1 MNTKYRMELVPN
13 VIKILLVLK
22 EIYEKVFSPVAHG
35 RIPGMGAGRGGGGVC
50 VCVCCSQGALNRME
64 AIEPETFLHQC
75 FEVTKVASTKFPPRI
90 TVLAWH
96 RQPIH
101 RIKEMTT
108 AR

>member
-1 MNTKYRMELVPN
+1 MRRFSHLWHMEGFQGWEQV
-13 VIKILLVLK
+13 VV
-22 EIYEKVFSPVAHG
+22 VVV
-35 RIPGMGAGRGGGGVC
+35 VC